1 MHNFLAQILIR
12 LEEWLLSKHSMNI
25 EIPDYDDKRQAI
37 IINGCKSITTI
48 MSLFLQLSRLAGEI
62 YIIATVNIANRN
74 VQPILIIITT
84 IKISYSRFT
93 ST

>member
-1 MHNFLAQILIR
+1 M
-12 LEEWLLSKHSMNI
+12 LSKHSMNI
-25 EIPDYDDKRQAI
+25 EIPDYDDKRQVI
-37 IINGCKSITTI
+37 IINGCKSITTV

-62 YIIATVNIANRN
+62 LIATVNIANCN
-74 VQPILIIITT
+74 VQPILIIITA